1 MTNRPQ
7 DSSQAQDAYERLLEL
22 VRSGD
27 LVPGLRIT
35 ETDLA
40 ARLGIS
46 RTPIREALRRLELEG
61 LVVHTPRLGA
71 TIRVL
76 DWSEI
81 TELYEMRAVLEGTAA
96 RIAARAASDVDL
108 SELAAINADMEA
120 AGQDGARV
128 YELNRHFHSALA
140 NAARNRFL
148 LQSIEALQKPLM
160 ILRPNVMT
168 DAARA
173 SEAVAEHAQLIAAL
187 RARDADAAEAAMRQH
202 IESAHRLR
210 LKQLRDAGFDS

>member
-96 RIAARAASDVDL
+96 GLIPRPLSRMAFSTAPTIDL
-108 SELAAINADMEA
+108 SQTFTVTIR
-120 AGQDGARV
+120 GSGTFTV
-128 YELNRHFHSALA
+128 
-140 NAARNRFL
+140 
-148 LQSIEALQKPLM
+148 P
-160 ILRPNVMT
+160 T
-168 DAARA
+168 W
-173 SEAVAEHAQLIAAL
+173 LIGV
-187 RARDADAAEAAMRQH
+187 RWP
-202 IESAHRLR
+202 
-210 LKQLRDAGFDS
+210 